1 MISNIAVI
9 AEIGAAPGNTV
20 TGGNV
25 HPSRMIM
32 TPGAVMNM
40 SASMTMIIT
49 AVDVISRVRQVSR
62 VHWGDVSLTEI
73 KLCVTKI
80 DKL

>member
-9 AEIGAAPGNTV
+9 VEIGVATGNTV

-25 HPSRMIM
+25 HPFRMIT
-32 TPGAVMNM
+32 TPGAAMNM

-49 AVDVISRVRQVSR
+49 AAAVISRARQASR
-62 VHWGDVSLTEI
+62 VHREDVSLTENI
-73 KLCVTKI
+73 TLNHI
-80 DKL
+80 G